1 MNYQILNS
9 EAMNTLLIKRFSTA
23 FIILLV
29 SIAMISCSDSSTD
42 SDPGNGNGDPA
53 ANEVMMTNQSF
64 TPENLEVEVGTT
76 VTWINDSSEIHTVTS
91 GTNGDH
97 DGIFNSGE
105 VSPGEEYSYTFDE
118 TGTYDYYCIP
128 HLNVG
133 MTGTVTVTD

>member
-1 MNYQILNS
+1 MNKQ
-9 EAMNTLLIKRFSTA
+9 LINRFCTA

-42 SDPGNGNGDPA
+42 ADPENGNGDPA
-53 ANEVMMTNQSF
+53 DNEVMMINQSF

-76 VTWINDSSEIHTVTS
+76 VTWINDSNEIHTVTS
-91 GTNGDH
+91 GTNGNH

-105 VSPGEEYSYTFDE
+105 VQPDEEYSYTFDE

>member
-1 MNYQILNS
+1 
-9 EAMNTLLIKRFSTA
+9 MNTQLIKRFSTA
-23 FIILLV
+23 LIILLV
-29 SIAMISCSDSSTD
+29 STAMISCSDSSTN
-42 SDPGNGNGDPA
+42 SDPENGNGDPA
-53 ANEVMMTNQSF
+53 DNEVMMTNQSF

-91 GTNGDH
+91 GTGGEH
-97 DGIFNSGE
+97 DGIFDSGE
-105 VSPGEEYSYTFDE
+105 VTPGEEYSYTFDE